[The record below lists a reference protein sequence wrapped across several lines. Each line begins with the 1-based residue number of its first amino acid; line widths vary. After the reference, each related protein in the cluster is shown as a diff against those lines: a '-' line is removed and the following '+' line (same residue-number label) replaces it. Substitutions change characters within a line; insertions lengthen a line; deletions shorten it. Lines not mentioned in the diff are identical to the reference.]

1 VSATTPTRPH
11 AVVIDA
17 YVDRRS
23 NTLRGF
29 ARVILP
35 SGMILHDVGIFVDGG
50 RAWATPSSKAML
62 DKDGVALRDDAKIR
76 YSPVVTFVSK
86 ELRAKFS
93 DAVIEAMR
101 IAHPD
106 ALTDAS

>member
-1 VSATTPTRPH
+1 MSATIQTRPH
-11 AVVIDA
+11 SVVIDE

-62 DKDGVALRDDAKIR
+62 DKDGVALRDGTKIK
-76 YSPVVTFVSK
+76 YSPVVTFTSK
-86 ELRAKFS
+86 ELRTKFS
-93 DAVIEAMR
+93 DAIIAALR

-106 ALTDAS
+106 ALADAL